1 MSQKIIPNIW
11 FDQNADEAGKFY
23 AGILPD
29 TTATVGARYPDEMAE
44 WQADF
49 AGKTLT
55 VDVDV
60 NGYQL
65 TLINAGS
72 EFRPNPSVSFMLN
85 FDPTRFGDDRDA
97 ARASLDAVWAG
108 LAAGG
113 EVRMELGEYP
123 FSPRYGW
130 VEDRYGVN
138 WQLILTSPE
147 GEPRPFLIP
156 QLMFTE
162 SVDGKAREAAQFY
175 CSLFPDAGVGY
186 IAVHPSQSAQ
196 EAPSAHAAPGT
207 IMFGEFRLADQWFSM
222 MDGGPAHD
230 FTFDCGVSFEVR
242 VADQEELDRYWDA
255 LTAVPE
261 AEVCGW
267 LADKYGVSWQIVPE
281 NMGALMERPGAYA
294 RMMEMGKLIIDD
306 F

>member
-1 MSQKIIPNIW
+1 MSQKIVPNIW
-11 FDQNADEAGKFY
+11 FDRNAGEAGEFY
-23 AGILPD
+23 AGILPGASAHVS
-29 TTATVGARYPDEMAE
+29 ATYPDDVAD

-49 AGKTLT
+49 AGEALT
-55 VDVDV
+55 VDLDVD
-60 NGYQL
+60 GYLL

-85 FDPTRFGDDRDA
+85 FDPLRFDGDRDA
-97 ARASLDAVWAG
+97 ARSSLDAVWAA
-108 LAAGG
+108 LADGG
-113 EVRMELGEYP
+113 TVRMELDEYP

-147 GEPRPFLIP
+147 GESRPFLIP
-156 QLMFTE
+156 QLTFTE
-162 SVDGKAREAAQFY
+162 AVDGKAREAAVFY
-175 CSLFPDAGVGY
+175 ASLFPDAGVGY
-186 IAVHPSQSAQ
+186 LAVHPPQSTGA
-196 EAPSAHAAPGT
+196 EPGT

-222 MDGGPAHD
+222 MDGGPDHD
-230 FTFDCGVSFEVR
+230 FAFDCGVSLEVR
-242 VADQEELDRYWDA
+242 VADQDELDHYWDA

-267 LADKYGVSWQIVPE
+267 LADKYGLSWQIVPE
-281 NMGALMERPGAYA
+281 NMGELMERPGAYA
-294 RMMEMGKLIIDD
+294 KMMEMKKLIIDD